1 MPSYLCE
8 SFGLPEAA
16 KYWNQVLRIN
26 DWQKSR
32 FVGKIVRAMFN
43 TINGK
48 RIGNLGFAFK
58 KDTNDTRESPAIRV
72 CYDLLHDRAHL
83 AIYY

>member
-48 RIGNLGFAFK
+48 RIGILGFAFK